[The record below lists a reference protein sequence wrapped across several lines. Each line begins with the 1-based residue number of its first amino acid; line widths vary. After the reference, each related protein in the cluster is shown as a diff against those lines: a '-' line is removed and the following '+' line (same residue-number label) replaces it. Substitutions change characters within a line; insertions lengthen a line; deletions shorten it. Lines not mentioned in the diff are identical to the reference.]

1 MGFAPPAEAATLRSP
16 RIGEMYRQKF
26 AVTPTLSGVNTFP
39 YEGKGDRFAVD
50 EVRDSNKHSILYAEL
65 PKQQP
70 GGAKPIAARE
80 ADAGRLVGRCRRG
93 SAVSG
98 TPPTELPART

>member
-1 MGFAPPAEAATLRSP
+1 M
-16 RIGEMYRQKF
+16 
-26 AVTPTLSGVNTFP
+26 
-39 YEGKGDRFAVD
+39 RFN